1 MTRWAGVRAFLMA
14 LTSAG
19 LVSIAQLCLKLGMSQ
34 LPEFGAAMDWRA
46 VAIVPLLWLALG
58 LACYACS
65 MILWILVLARLPL
78 SVAYPL
84 LSISYVMVY
93 LVATSMPAWDEVAT
107 ARRSAG
113 IVFIVLGVALVSWP
127 SKSPSS

>member
-1 MTRWAGVRAFLMA
+1 MTRQATVRAYLMA
-14 LTSAG
+14 LTSAA

-34 LPEFGAAMDWRA
+34 LPEFGAAMDWYA
-46 VAIVPLLWLALG
+46 VDVGPLLWVALG
-58 LACYACS
+58 LVCYGCS
-65 MILWILVLARLPL
+65 MLLWIGVLARLPL

-93 LVATSMPAWDEVAT
+93 LVATSMPAWDEIAT
-107 ARRSAG
+107 AQRSAG

-127 SKSPSS
+127 AKPSTS